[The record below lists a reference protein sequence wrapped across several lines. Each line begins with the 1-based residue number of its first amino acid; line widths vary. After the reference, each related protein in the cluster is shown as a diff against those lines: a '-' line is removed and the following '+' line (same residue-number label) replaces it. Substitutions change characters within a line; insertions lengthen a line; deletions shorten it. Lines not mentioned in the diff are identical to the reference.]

1 MEKIDYDT
9 PQCQPNRRNA
19 EKKDS
24 FLTRLVF
31 CTGLA
36 KDKKQANIVLLVL
49 AGAFFFLT
57 IGIFLSDNVKTKN
70 SDSTS
75 IPLDIPYQDHYKYIE

>member
-31 CTGLA
+31 RTGLA
-36 KDKKQANIVLLVL
+36 KDKKQANIVLL
-49 AGAFFFLT
+49 FFAIILILLT
-57 IGIFLSDNVKTKN
+57 VFYIIPSSKGMKF
-70 SDSTS
+70 DSAEY
-75 IPLDIPYQDHYKYIE
+75 PEDYMDFENLQ